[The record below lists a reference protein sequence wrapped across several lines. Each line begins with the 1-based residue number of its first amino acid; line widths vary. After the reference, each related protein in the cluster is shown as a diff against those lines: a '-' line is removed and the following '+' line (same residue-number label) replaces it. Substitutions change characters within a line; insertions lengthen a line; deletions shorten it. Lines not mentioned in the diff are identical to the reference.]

1 MNRWKRMCKFLIPLA
16 LALFFVG
23 LSRCGTTEMTIE
35 AMGIEKMALQY
46 LSEQYSAEFT
56 IINWWR
62 EPREK
67 SPIPIP
73 SIIPSYNFELEV
85 ISDQF
90 PEDKF
95 HLHYRKDLDTKK
107 WEWSD
112 DYYTILLN
120 AEAQEYFSE
129 YIKPCLD
136 IEYVIDIIWGI
147 SSWPDGT
154 GEETSFEDWLKAG
167 GKILVV
173 GIYFNGI
180 TPLDNDCKPIATKLL
195 SDNPS
200 VANVRFYGLTGEA
213 FSQTVNKDIAEIWDD
228 NEQSQLGRLSY
239 HQWDIQ
245 ESTP

>member
-1 MNRWKRMCKFLIPLA
+1 MNRWKRMYKFLIPLA

-23 LSRCGTTEMTIE
+23 LSRCGITETAIE

-46 LSEQYSAEFT
+46 LSEHYSAEFSIT
-56 IINWWR
+56 NWWR

-85 ISDQF
+85 ISNQF

-112 DYYTILLN
+112 DYYTLLLN

-129 YIKPCLD
+129 YLRPCLD
-136 IEYVIDIIWGI
+136 TEYVIDIIWGI
-147 SSWPDGT
+147 SPWPDGT
-154 GEETSFEDWLKAG
+154 GEETSFEDWLNAG
-167 GKILVV
+167 GRITGLY
-173 GIYFNGI
+173 IYLNGS
-180 TPLDNDCKPIATKLL
+180 TPLDDECKPIAVNLL
-195 SDNPS
+195 QDNP
-200 VANVRFYGLTGEA
+200 AIGNIKFYGLTSGA
-213 FSQTVNKDIAEIWDD
+213 FCQAVNKDVAEIWDD

-239 HQWDIQ
+239 HQRDIQ

>member
-73 SIIPSYNFELEV
+73 SIIPLYNFELEV
-85 ISDQF
+85 ISNQF

-112 DYYTILLN
+112 DYYTLLLN

-129 YIKPCLD
+129 YLRPCLD
-136 IEYVIDIIWGI
+136 TEYVIDIIWGI
-147 SSWPDGT
+147 SPWPDGT
-154 GEETSFEDWLKAG
+154 GEETSFEDWLNAG
-167 GKILVV
+167 GRIIALY
-173 GIYFNGI
+173 IYLNGN
-180 TPLDNDCKPIATKLL
+180 TPLDDECRPIAINLL
-195 SDNPS
+195 QHNPTIG
-200 VANVRFYGLTGEA
+200 NIRFYGLTSEA
-213 FSQTVNKDIAEIWDD
+213 FCQIDNKDVAEIWVD

>member
-23 LSRCGTTEMTIE
+23 LSRCGITETAIE

-107 WEWSD
+107 WEWAD

-120 AEAQEYFSE
+120 ACSSE
-129 YIKPCLD
+129 TFTRSLWNAVVVCRRMKVRISTVYDSRSNFPKTGYSRKTMTNPLTMKSNC
-136 IEYVIDIIWGI
+136 IIAMTNLRHKNKEH
-147 SSWPDGT
+147 SS
-154 GEETSFEDWLKAG
+154 F
-167 GKILVV
+167 
-173 GIYFNGI
+173 
-180 TPLDNDCKPIATKLL
+180 
-195 SDNPS
+195 
-200 VANVRFYGLTGEA
+200 
-213 FSQTVNKDIAEIWDD
+213 QT
-228 NEQSQLGRLSY
+228 
-239 HQWDIQ
+239 
-245 ESTP
+245 